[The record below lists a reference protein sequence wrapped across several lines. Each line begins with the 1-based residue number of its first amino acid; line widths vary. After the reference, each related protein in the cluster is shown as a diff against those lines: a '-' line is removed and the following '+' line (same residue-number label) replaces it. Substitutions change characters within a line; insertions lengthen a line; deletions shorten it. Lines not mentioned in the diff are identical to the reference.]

1 MEKAEENL
9 ISIEAPKTDFEKF
22 LDIKN
27 NKRIFFSGKFGIG
40 KTFFLQKFFKEHEDK
55 YDTYHLFPVRY
66 QITTNESI
74 VDLLKYDILV
84 ELLKNHPEAFSEKK
98 IDGITG
104 WVDLFSAFLR
114 ETGLIGK
121 FLRSIGGAGGDA
133 LAAYPDPLFQLLGK
147 LGRPLKELAS
157 INKKFREFKKEYTS
171 KDKLTIERFFS
182 KVEEDPYAVATD
194 YLSYLL
200 RVKIAEQ
207 RGDQKKSVLILD
219 DFDRIDPDHIFRIFN
234 VLSAHMEGDEDN
246 KFGFDRII
254 IVGDVKNI
262 QNVFRYRY
270 GDGAEFSGYFDKFF
284 TVEPYIFNNDKAIA
298 ERIPLLIKQI
308 QYGEPELRDALD
320 NNGIVQYLMR
330 EVLGRAFEI
339 KLMSVRQLY
348 KPINNIFPEVRKGSY
363 IKDSSTDGRNQFIN
377 IGIKMLIAMYG
388 EDDFLVVLRKIRDKS
403 SPSDVEASRYYKE
416 YANSMLKRI
425 VPPGINS
432 TIWLEKY
439 QIKRDSNGNI
449 YPSGDTEENARFF
462 YDTLVEYV
470 EQKKYEKQSMYDY
483 EK

>member
-270 GDGAEFSGYFDKFF
+270 GDGAEFSGYFDK
-284 TVEPYIFNNDKAIA
+284 Y
-298 ERIPLLIKQI
+298 
-308 QYGEPELRDALD
+308 
-320 NNGIVQYLMR
+320 
-330 EVLGRAFEI
+330 
-339 KLMSVRQLY
+339 
-348 KPINNIFPEVRKGSY
+348 
-363 IKDSSTDGRNQFIN
+363 
-377 IGIKMLIAMYG
+377 
-388 EDDFLVVLRKIRDKS
+388 FL
-403 SPSDVEASRYYKE
+403 A
-416 YANSMLKRI
+416 
-425 VPPGINS
+425 
-432 TIWLEKY
+432 Y
-439 QIKRDSNGNI
+439 Q
-449 YPSGDTEENARFF
+449 
-462 YDTLVEYV
+462 
-470 EQKKYEKQSMYDY
+470 
-483 EK
+483 